1 MARKKTKIVCTMGP
15 ATESDEV
22 LRELILAG
30 MNVAR
35 FNFSHG
41 SHEYHRTM
49 IGRVRSISEELGIPI
64 AIMLDTKGP
73 EVRTG
78 LLEDGKKVT
87 LTTGESVIVTTD
99 DNVIGNTQRFS
110 LDYKNLPK
118 EVQKGSIILI
128 DDGLIGLEV
137 DHVEGSDMFLTLTLD
152 FLPSPSRTAQT
163 SCLVVSLALM
173 QLLLP
178 SFVMALQ
185 LRRSATSAVKW
196 ALLTY
201 RSSLRLSLLLA

>member
-49 IGRVRSISEELGIPI
+49 IGRVRSISDELGIPI

-87 LTTGESVIVTTD
+87 LTTGDSVIVTTD
-99 DNVIGNTQRFS
+99 DDVIGNAQRFS

-118 EVQKGSIILI
+118 EVKKGSIILI
-128 DDGLIGLEV
+128 DDGLIGSRLITLRA
-137 DHVEGSDMFLTLTLD
+137 LTC
-152 FLPSPSRTAQT
+152 TARSST
-163 SCLVVSLALM
+163 VVSLA
-173 QLLLP
+173 
-178 SFVMALQ
+178 
-185 LRRSATSAVKW
+185 RRRA
-196 ALLTY
+196 
-201 RSSLRLSLLLA
+201 

>member
-49 IGRVRSISEELGIPI
+49 IGRVRSISDELGIPI

-87 LTTGESVIVTTD
+87 LTTGDSVIVTTD
-99 DNVIGNTQRFS
+99 DDVIGNAKRFS
-110 LDYKNLPK
+110 LDYKNLP
-118 EVQKGSIILI
+118 E
-128 DDGLIGLEV
+128 GL
-137 DHVEGSDMFLTLTLD
+137 HH
-152 FLPSPSRTAQT
+152 P
-163 SCLVVSLALM
+163 
-173 QLLLP
+173 
-178 SFVMALQ
+178 
-185 LRRSATSAVKW
+185 
-196 ALLTY
+196 Y
-201 RSSLRLSLLLA
+201 

>member
-49 IGRVRSISEELGIPI
+49 IGRVRSISDELGIPI

-99 DNVIGNTQRFS
+99 DDVIGNAQRF
-110 LDYKNLPK
+110 
-118 EVQKGSIILI
+118 
-128 DDGLIGLEV
+128 
-137 DHVEGSDMFLTLTLD
+137 
-152 FLPSPSRTAQT
+152 
-163 SCLVVSLALM
+163 
-173 QLLLP
+173 
-178 SFVMALQ
+178 
-185 LRRSATSAVKW
+185 
-196 ALLTY
+196 
-201 RSSLRLSLLLA
+201 

>member
-49 IGRVRSISEELGIPI
+49 IGRVRSISDELGIPI

-87 LTTGESVIVTTD
+87 LTTGDSVIVTTD
-99 DNVIGNTQRFS
+99 DDVIGNAQRFS

-118 EVQKGSIILI
+118 EVLMTVSLVLRLI
-128 DDGLIGLEV
+128 MLRA
-137 DHVEGSDMFLTLTLD
+137 LTC
-152 FLPSPSRTAQT
+152 TARSST
-163 SCLVVSLALM
+163 VVSLA
-173 QLLLP
+173 
-178 SFVMALQ
+178 
-185 LRRSATSAVKW
+185 RRRA
-196 ALLTY
+196 
-201 RSSLRLSLLLA
+201 

>member
-49 IGRVRSISEELGIPI
+49 IGRVRSISDELGIPI

-87 LTTGESVIVTTD
+87 LTTGDSVIVTTD
-99 DNVIGNTQRFS
+99 DDVIGNAQRFS

-118 EVQKGSIILI
+118 EVQ
-128 DDGLIGLEV
+128 
-137 DHVEGSDMFLTLTLD
+137 H
-152 FLPSPSRTAQT
+152 P
-163 SCLVVSLALM
+163 
-173 QLLLP
+173 
-178 SFVMALQ
+178 
-185 LRRSATSAVKW
+185 
-196 ALLTY
+196 Y
-201 RSSLRLSLLLA
+201 

>member
-49 IGRVRSISEELGIPI
+49 IGRVRSISDELGIPI

-87 LTTGESVIVTTD
+87 LTTGDSVIVTTD
-99 DNVIGNTQRFS
+99 DDVIGNAKRFS

-118 EVQKGSIILI
+118 EL
-128 DDGLIGLEV
+128 
-137 DHVEGSDMFLTLTLD
+137 HH
-152 FLPSPSRTAQT
+152 P
-163 SCLVVSLALM
+163 
-173 QLLLP
+173 
-178 SFVMALQ
+178 
-185 LRRSATSAVKW
+185 
-196 ALLTY
+196 Y
-201 RSSLRLSLLLA
+201 